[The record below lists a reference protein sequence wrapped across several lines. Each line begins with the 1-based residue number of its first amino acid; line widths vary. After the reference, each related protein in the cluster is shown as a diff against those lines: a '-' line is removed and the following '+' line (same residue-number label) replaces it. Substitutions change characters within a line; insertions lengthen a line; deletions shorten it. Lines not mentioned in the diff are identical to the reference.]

1 MKNKL
6 LQFLI
11 LIAFAFVTFVR
22 AQTEILP
29 SPTPMSSAAVPSAS
43 NRQMAGMDSM
53 NQMAEM
59 CREMMKS
66 EKAAMPFI
74 ISASVLFG
82 LLLLTALILLIVLE
96 VLWIRYWVRILK
108 QPQSQRTDQIT
119 TRSARVE

>member
-74 ISASVLFG
+74 ISTSIVFG
-82 LLLLTALILLIVLE
+82 LLLFIALVLLIVLE
-96 VLWIRYWVRILK
+96 VLWIRYWLRILK
-108 QPQSQRTDQIT
+108 QPARTDRRT
-119 TRSARVE
+119 NGCVSC

>member
-1 MKNKL
+1 M
-6 LQFLI
+6 
-11 LIAFAFVTFVR
+11 
-22 AQTEILP
+22 P
-29 SPTPMSSAAVPSAS
+29 
-43 NRQMAGMDSM
+43 GMDSM

-108 QPQSQRTDQIT
+108 QPQKTEQIT
-119 TRSARVE
+119 TRSAGVE